1 MSVIITALTS
11 HRWEF
16 AVTNCRLYWYN
27 TAMEI
32 TYCVHP
38 NIFFSWVA
46 LAWVESK
53 EELNIQRLI
62 KNSFLLS
69 FSFIFIFLFMSNLKL
84 LIRGRPFDFNS
95 WGRGWVILKKISSKH
110 LSEEKNCMQQ
120 KCNRKLMGKKGEKMS
135 CPPDC

>member
-32 TYCVHP
+32 IFCASKYS
-38 NIFFSWVA
+38 FFSSYFSLSWM
-46 LAWVESK
+46 
-53 EELNIQRLI
+53 IQRKSWVFSDSLKI
-62 KNSFLLS
+62 RFFCPFLSYLS
-69 FSFIFIFLFMSNLKL
+69 SYF
-84 LIRGRPFDFNS
+84 
-95 WGRGWVILKKISSKH
+95 WVIWNSSLGADHLTLEGEGGWFWKKISSKG

-120 KCNRKLMGKKGEKMS
+120 KCNRKLMGKKGKKMS